1 MDQALTP
8 AVEEDLDSLELFNQ
22 NDAARNSVRHER
34 HLRELTSAAA
44 T

>member
-22 NDAARNSVRHER
+22 NAAARNAVQHER
-34 HLRELTSAAA
+34 HMRVLTVAKN
-44 T
+44 